1 MDSLTSVELR
11 HRLEKSLGCPLPV
24 TTAFDYPTPEAVAGY
39 LAEQLH
45 LVAEP
50 AAAEEKTPTLGETA
64 DRLEE
69 MSDEE
74 VGLLIQ
80 QQLGVASELANQHQ
94 VGQIS

>member
-1 MDSLTSVELR
+1 MSAWGGGFIGMDSLTSVELR
-11 HRLEKSLGCPLPV
+11 HRLEKSLGCRLPV

-45 LVAEP
+45 LTAES
-50 AAAEEKTPTLGETA
+50 AAAEEETSDVGTTV

-80 QQLGVASELANQHQ
+80 QQLRVTSE
-94 VGQIS
+94 